1 MTIQSNNEKARRSGN
16 TATKETGFKPFAK
29 TENNY
34 KPAFMVVPDEEDKDD
49 QIINPVPLLKISGLL
64 AGIQLEMVLD
74 SGASP
79 SILSRRIVD

>member
-1 MTIQSNNEKARRSGN
+1 MTIQSNDEKARRSGN

-34 KPAFMVVPDEEDKDD
+34 KPAFMVVPDEEDKND
-49 QIINPVPLLKISGLL
+49 QINPVPLLKIRGPL
-64 AGIQLEMVLD
+64 AEIQLEMVLD

>member
-1 MTIQSNNEKARRSGN
+1 MTIQSNDENAKRSGN
-16 TATKETGFKPFAK
+16 TATIETGFKPFAK

-34 KPAFMVVPDEEDKDD
+34 KPAFMVVPDEEDKND
-49 QIINPVPLLKISGLL
+49 QINPVPLLKISGLL